1 MLWFPAVEADGVQ
14 GWVMYCSL
22 SDNQIHAHLYAD
34 SALSWSR
41 PPAEMCVVV
50 LAVRGAAIS
59 QQWFFLCNSC
69 FTEDSLECRSFHIFL
84 FQKGKGWRR
93 SIPIEGLHRAG
104 RVNVSPGRLIFLLQF
119 NWHLHYAN
127 LHGCWN
133 GCKYYCLFSPISFNV
148 LDRWFHQQH

>member
-1 MLWFPAVEADGVQ
+1 MGSKVGLCTVRFLTTKFMHICMQTVRCPGPDLQQKCVLLFLQSGGSHQPAV
-14 GWVMYCSL
+14 
-22 SDNQIHAHLYAD
+22 I
-34 SALSWSR
+34 
-41 PPAEMCVVV
+41 
-50 LAVRGAAIS
+50 
-59 QQWFFLCNSC
+59 FLCNSC

-93 SIPIEGLHRAG
+93 SIPIEGLYRAG